1 MKLKKVALFFVFSV
15 FMFVSS
21 VCFASIT
28 NADLEIGG
36 IYYGQSMNEIV
47 NKYGDSIR
55 TIVTPPV
62 GKEFVFLV
70 NDSEATIRPE
80 DGKVIKVTISG
91 NSKLDTLK
99 GIKIGSTFKETI
111 ALYGEPTFITN
122 HSGTYCVAYL
132 TPEIIINN
140 SDVVY
145 YHGVLRFYISDDT
158 VTNICFYREYK
169 YKGFPSDW

>member
-1 MKLKKVALFFVFSV
+1 MKIKNVVLFFIVCVIMLLNSF
-15 FMFVSS
+15 
-21 VCFASIT
+21 CFASIKDS
-28 NADLEIGG
+28 DLEIGG
-36 IYYGQSMNEIV
+36 LYYGQSMDEIV

-55 TIVTPPV
+55 TVITPPV
-62 GKEFVFLV
+62 GKEFVFLI

-99 GIKIGSTFKETI
+99 GIKIGSTFKETV
-111 ALYGEPTFITN
+111 ATYGEPTSISN
-122 HSGTYCVAYL
+122 YSGTYCVDYL
-132 TPEIIINN
+132 TPEVIVNN
-140 SDVVY
+140 SDVVS
-145 YHGVLRFYISDDT
+145 YHGVLRFYMSDDT